1 MGTDERRGKSCCDS
15 TLPPAVGV
23 ERISRPRDLARTI
36 SCRVPPGCHVAVS
49 GEGGWES
56 GRETSTSRE
65 KKKPATAFCPRHVL
79 PCLFPPETYRRRVA
93 REIRTACR
101 VQNGTGRKCGDYVV
115 RDFLAIA
122 LRSGCHARISNS
134 NSNSLF
140 SLVVNRWRRLLF
152 VCQCRCRSL
161 EDGTV
166 GVRSFSR
173 SARQGMPVVFTVLE
187 ATRES
192 RMESR
197 LVSSLVLPSPLVL
210 FFFSSDEA
218 RRHLWGG
225 VHGVRSF
232 VVRGARTS

>member
-1 MGTDERRGKSCCDS
+1 MGEWERNKY
-15 TLPPAVGV
+15 
-23 ERISRPRDLARTI
+23 EPR
-36 SCRVPPGCHVAVS
+36 
-49 GEGGWES
+49 E
-56 GRETSTSRE
+56 
-65 KKKPATAFCPRHVL
+65 KKPATAFCPRHVL

-210 FFFSSDEA
+210 FFFRRTRRGGIFGVASTGFDLSSCEA
-218 RRHLWGG
+218 REHRSVNIILCSEEW
-225 VHGVRSF
+225 VRIPKGYRYGTF
-232 VVRGARTS
+232 VYPIE